1 MEAQTL
7 QSLTAGNKN
16 VKRTS
21 KLGRC
26 LISLSVQNCSRSPR
40 RVTRHAFAD
49 YPHIHTQFPSCHSHG
64 LFCVTDALGFLW
76 LRGEWKRV
84 EFVKDG
90 ISCVVSC
97 QCHSDLWPRWMNV
110 RSNIK
115 SVLTSLIGVVVF
127 SHLHCIK
134 GKGKAIPLLAWT
146 GPEGSRKLR
155 LPDFKTFGTWRW

>member
-1 MEAQTL
+1 MNRAILFLWKLRQVLQT
-7 QSLTAGNKN
+7 LTAGNKN
-16 VKRTS
+16 VKRAS

-49 YPHIHTQFPSCHSHG
+49 YPHIHTQFPSCPSHG

-97 QCHSDLWPRWMNV
+97 QCHSDLWTLWMDV
-110 RSNIK
+110 LSDIK
-115 SVLTSLIGVVVF
+115 SVFNVADRSCVVQSF
-127 SHLHCIK
+127 TLYY
-134 GKGKAIPLLAWT
+134 
-146 GPEGSRKLR
+146 LR
-155 LPDFKTFGTWRW
+155 LMHLTLVFTIIRTVNIH